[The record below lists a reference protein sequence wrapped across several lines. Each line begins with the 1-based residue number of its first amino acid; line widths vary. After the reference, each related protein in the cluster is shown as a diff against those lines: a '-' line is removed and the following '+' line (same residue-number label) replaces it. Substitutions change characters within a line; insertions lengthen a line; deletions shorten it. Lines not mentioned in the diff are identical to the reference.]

1 MKMTTPLE
9 IGIVV
14 HDMQPMIDFYVN
26 VIGLKVVGDH
36 KAVAAKSSDVGTTP
50 HGYRVVRMQTPYG
63 ERIKLAQPDK
73 DAPAPAPAS
82 KWVYH
87 RPGICY
93 ITFVIAD
100 MPEMVKKL
108 KEHGVKMISQ
118 EPVEVRSGITC
129 LNVQDP
135 EGNFVEFVEHA
146 DVQSYRP
153 DVFKWKQFF

>member
-1 MKMTTPLE
+1 MKMTAPLE

-14 HDMQPMIDFYVN
+14 HDMEPMIDFYVN

-36 KAVAAKSSDVGTTP
+36 QAMAAKSSEVGTTP

-63 ERIKLAQPDK
+63 ERINLAQPDK
-73 DAPAPAPAS
+73 EAPEPVPAA

-100 MPEMVKKL
+100 MPEIVKKL
-108 KEHGVKMISQ
+108 KEHGVTMMSQ
-118 EPVEVRSGITC
+118 NPVEVRPGITC
-129 LNVQDP
+129 LNALDP
-135 EGNFVEFVEHA
+135 EGNFIEFVEQA
-146 DVQSYRP
+146 DPQGYRP
-153 DVFKWKQFF
+153 DLYKWKQFF